1 MNVWW
6 ATSETVFQHI
16 YLYWCFHFPE
26 FISNLPLSYSAEAD
40 SGWALRQG
48 IENMWLLRGAWSSS
62 QHGDSSWL
70 DLHGGLGLHNAS
82 PSWQS
87 GNCAL
92 CTFVATGLGVL
103 YCGSQ
108 SCLCFKITWRDFFK
122 KNLHLFPG
130 PHFQSVCVPRFEVGL
145 LSDFWT
151 QCEKEKVLWF
161 ERIALKHTY
170 ILPYVK

>member
-16 YLYWCFHFPE
+16 YLYWCFHLPA
-26 FISNLPLSYSAEAD
+26 FISNLQLSYSAEAD

-48 IENMWLLRGAWSSS
+48 IENMWLLHGAWSSS

-70 DLHGGLGLHNAS
+70 DLRGGLGLHNAS

-92 CTFVATGLGVL
+92 CTFVATGFGVL
-103 YCGSQ
+103 YCVKPVV
-108 SCLCFKITWRDFFK
+108 L
-122 KNLHLFPG
+122 NP
-130 PHFQSVCVPRFEVGL
+130 VC
-145 LSDFWT
+145 
-151 QCEKEKVLWF
+151 
-161 ERIALKHTY
+161 ALKSPGEIFWKRTY
-170 ILPYVK
+170 SFFQALTFSLYVSLGLRSVSCQTFGLSVRKRRWYDLRE